1 MGNMV
6 TLVNGTQTNIILDD
20 SEDEFEGGIIV
31 NGEMYT
37 KAGKLDSL
45 SVIETP
51 ECITFRHDRVM
62 DVYYETKGGRRIKI
76 FSTEMALALEEKEQL
91 EENADKYRGSI
102 QEI

>member
-6 TLVNGTQTNIILDD
+6 TLVNGTQINLTL
-20 SEDEFEGGIIV
+20 EDEFEGGIIV

-45 SVIETP
+45 SVIETA
-51 ECITFRHDRVM
+51 ECITFRHGRVM

-76 FSTEMALALEEKEQL
+76 FSVEMALALEEKEQL